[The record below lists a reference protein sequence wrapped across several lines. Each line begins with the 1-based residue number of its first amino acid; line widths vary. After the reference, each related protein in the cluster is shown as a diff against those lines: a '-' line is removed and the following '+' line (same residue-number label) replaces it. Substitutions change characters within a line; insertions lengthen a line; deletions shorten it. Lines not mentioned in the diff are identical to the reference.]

1 MASGV
6 SGNSWLARNNSMSRL
21 KNKIAVVT
29 AAGQGIGRAS
39 AELFAKEGARVI
51 AVDINAAALATLTG
65 METRQVDLT
74 NGAAIEALS
83 REVGGIDV
91 LFNCAGFV
99 HAGTLLTTDEAD
111 FEFSFTLN
119 VKSAYRMI
127 RQFLPGMIARGGGSI
142 INMSSVA
149 SSIIGVPNRFVYGA
163 SKAAVIGLTKSVAMD
178 FVKQGVRCNVI
189 CPGTVQSPSL
199 DERLAATGD
208 AAKARAEF
216 VSRQPMGRIAK
227 AEEIAELA
235 LYLASD
241 ASAFTT
247 GATHIIDGGW
257 SNG

>member
-1 MASGV
+1 
-6 SGNSWLARNNSMSRL
+6 MSRL
-21 KNKIAVVT
+21 RNKIALVT

-51 AVDINAAALATLTG
+51 AVDINPATLATLTG

-74 NGAAIEALS
+74 DGAAIEGLS
-83 REVGGIDV
+83 RDVGGVDV

-99 HAGTLLTTDEAD
+99 HAGTLLTTTDAD
-111 FEFSFTLN
+111 FDFSFNLN
-119 VKSAYRMI
+119 VKSVYRMI
-127 RQFLPGMIARGGGSI
+127 RSFLPAMIARGGGSI

-149 SSIIGVPNRFVYGA
+149 SSVIGVPNRFVYGA
-163 SKAAVIGLTKSVAMD
+163 SKAAVIGLTRSVAVD
-178 FVKQGVRCNVI
+178 FVKDRIRCNVI

-199 DERLAATGD
+199 DQRLAATGD
-208 AAKARAEF
+208 AARARAEF
-216 VSRQPMGRIAK
+216 VSRQPMGRIAT

-247 GATHIIDGGW
+247 GATHVIDGGW
-257 SNG
+257 SNA

>member
-1 MASGV
+1 
-6 SGNSWLARNNSMSRL
+6 MSRL
-21 KNKIAVVT
+21 KNKIALVT
-29 AAGQGIGRAS
+29 AAGQGIGRAA

-51 AVDINAAALATLTG
+51 AVDINAAALSTLTG

-74 NGAAIEALS
+74 DGPAIEALS
-83 REVGGIDV
+83 REVGAVDV

-99 HAGTLLTTDEAD
+99 HAGTLLTTEEAD
-111 FEFSFTLN
+111 FDFSFNLN

-127 RQFLPGMIARGGGSI
+127 RHFLPGMIARGGGSI

-149 SSIIGVPNRFVYGA
+149 SSILGVPNRFVYGA
-163 SKAAVIGLTKSVAMD
+163 SKAAVIGLTRSVAMD

-199 DERLAATGD
+199 DQRLAATGD

-216 VSRQPMGRIAK
+216 ISRQPMGRIAK

>member
-1 MASGV
+1 
-6 SGNSWLARNNSMSRL
+6 MSRL
-21 KNKIAVVT
+21 KNKVAVVT

-39 AELFAKEGARVI
+39 AELFASEGARVI
-51 AVDINAAALATLTG
+51 AVDINAATLATLQG
-65 METRQVDLT
+65 METRRVDLT
-74 NGAAIEALS
+74 DPQAIRALS
-83 REVGGIDV
+83 GEIGEIDV

-99 HAGTLLTTDEAD
+99 HSGTLLTTEEAD
-111 FEFSFTLN
+111 FDFSMNLN

-127 RQFLPGMIARGGGSI
+127 RAFLPGMIARGGGSI

-149 SSIIGVPNRFVYGA
+149 SSIIGVANRFVYGT
-163 SKAAVIGLTKSVAMD
+163 SKAALIGLTRSVAVD
-178 FVKQGVRCNVI
+178 FVKQGIRCNAI

-216 VSRQPMGRIAK
+216 VNRQPMGRIAK
-227 AEEIAELA
+227 AEEIAQLA

-257 SNG
+257 SNA

>member
-1 MASGV
+1 
-6 SGNSWLARNNSMSRL
+6 MSRL
-21 KNKIAVVT
+21 KNKIALVT

-39 AELFAKEGARVI
+39 AELFAREGARVI
-51 AVDINAAALATLTG
+51 AVDINPATLATLG
-65 METRQVDLT
+65 DMETRQVDLT
-74 NGAAIEALS
+74 DAAAIEALAQ
-83 REVGGIDV
+83 EVGAVDV

-99 HAGTLLTTDEAD
+99 HAGTLLTTTDAD
-111 FEFSFTLN
+111 FDFSFNLN
-119 VKSAYRMI
+119 VKSAFRMI
-127 RQFLPGMIARGGGSI
+127 RSFLPGMIARGGGSI

-163 SKAAVIGLTKSVAMD
+163 SKAALIGLTRSVAVD
-178 FVKQGVRCNVI
+178 FVKDGVRCNVI

-199 DERLAATGD
+199 DQRLAATGD

-257 SNG
+257 SNA

>member
-1 MASGV
+1 
-6 SGNSWLARNNSMSRL
+6 MSRL
-21 KNKIAVVT
+21 QNKIAVVT
-29 AAGQGIGRAS
+29 AAGQGIGRAC
-39 AELFAKEGARVI
+39 AELFAREGARVI

-65 METRQVDLT
+65 METRRADLT
-74 NGAAIEALS
+74 DGAAIAALGQQI
-83 REVGGIDV
+83 GGIDV

-99 HAGTLLTTDEAD
+99 HTGTLLTTEEAD
-111 FEFSFTLN
+111 FDFSFTLN
-119 VKSAYRMI
+119 VKSVYQMI

-199 DERLAATGD
+199 DARLAATGD

>member
-1 MASGV
+1 
-6 SGNSWLARNNSMSRL
+6 MSRL

-51 AVDINAAALATLTG
+51 AVDINAASLATLTG

-83 REVGGIDV
+83 RQIGAVDV

-99 HAGTLLTTDEAD
+99 HSGTLLTTDEAD
-111 FEFSFTLN
+111 FDFSFGLN

>member
-1 MASGV
+1 
-6 SGNSWLARNNSMSRL
+6 MSRL
-21 KNKIAVVT
+21 KDKIAVVT

-39 AELFAKEGARVI
+39 AELFEQEGARVI

-74 NGAAIEALS
+74 NGADIEALS
-83 REVGGIDV
+83 RQIGGIDV

-99 HAGTLLTTDEAD
+99 HSGTLLTTDETD
-111 FEFSFTLN
+111 FDFSFGLN

-178 FVKQGVRCNVI
+178 FVKQGIRCNVI

>member
-1 MASGV
+1 
-6 SGNSWLARNNSMSRL
+6 MSRL
-21 KNKIAVVT
+21 QNKIAVVT
-29 AAGQGIGRAS
+29 AAGQGIGRAA
-39 AELFAKEGARVI
+39 AELFAREGARVI

-65 METRQVDLT
+65 METRRADLT
-74 NGAAIEALS
+74 DGAAIAALGQQI
-83 REVGGIDV
+83 GGIDV

-99 HAGTLLTTDEAD
+99 HTGTLLTTEEAD
-111 FEFSFTLN
+111 FDFSFTLN
-119 VKSAYRMI
+119 VKSVYQMI

>member
-1 MASGV
+1 
-6 SGNSWLARNNSMSRL
+6 MSRL
-21 KNKIAVVT
+21 QNKVALVT

-51 AVDINAAALATLTG
+51 AVDINSAALATLTG

-74 NGAAIEALS
+74 DGAAIEALS
-83 REVGGIDV
+83 RDVGGVDI

-99 HAGTLLTTDEAD
+99 HAGTLLTTTDAD
-111 FEFSFTLN
+111 FDFSFNLN
-119 VKSAYRMI
+119 VKSAYRVI
-127 RQFLPGMIARGGGSI
+127 RSFLPAMIARGGGSI

-149 SSIIGVPNRFVYGA
+149 SSVIGVPNRFVYGA
-163 SKAAVIGLTKSVAMD
+163 AQAALIGLTRSVAVD
-178 FVKQGVRCNVI
+178 FVKDRIRCNVI

-199 DERLAATGD
+199 DQRLAATGD

-216 VSRQPMGRIAK
+216 VSRQPMGRIAT

-257 SNG
+257 SNA

>member
-1 MASGV
+1 
-6 SGNSWLARNNSMSRL
+6 MSRL
-21 KNKIAVVT
+21 QNKIALVT

-51 AVDINAAALATLTG
+51 AVDINSATLATLTG
-65 METRQVDLT
+65 MQTRKVDLT
-74 NGAAIEALS
+74 DGAAIEALS
-83 REVGGIDV
+83 REVGGVDI

-99 HAGTLLTTDEAD
+99 HAGSLLTTTDED
-111 FEFSFTLN
+111 FDFSFNLN

-127 RQFLPGMIARGGGSI
+127 RCFLPAMIARGGGSI

-149 SSIIGVPNRFVYGA
+149 SSVIGVPNRFVYGA
-163 SKAAVIGLTKSVAMD
+163 SKAALIGLTRSVAVD
-178 FVKQGVRCNVI
+178 FVKDRIRCNVI

-199 DERLAATGD
+199 DQRLAATGD

-216 VSRQPMGRIAK
+216 VSRQPMGRIAT

-257 SNG
+257 SNA

>member
-1 MASGV
+1 MT
-6 SGNSWLARNNSMSRL
+6 RL
-21 KNKIAVVT
+21 NDKIAVVT
-29 AAGQGIGRAS
+29 AAGQGIGRS
-39 AELFAKEGARVI
+39 CAELFAKEGARVI
-51 AVDINAAALATLTG
+51 AVDINAGALATLTG
-65 METRQVDLT
+65 METRRVDLT
-74 NGAAIEALS
+74 DAGAIEALS
-83 REVGGIDV
+83 REVGGVDV

-99 HAGTLLTTDEAD
+99 HSGTILQTEEAD
-111 FEFSFTLN
+111 FDFSFTLN

-149 SSIIGVPNRFVYGA
+149 GSIIGVPNRLVYGA

-178 FVKQGVRCNVI
+178 FVSQGIRCNAI

-208 AAKARAEF
+208 AARARAEF
-216 VSRQPMGRIAK
+216 VSRQPMGRIAR

-241 ASAFTT
+241 AASFTT
-247 GATHIIDGGW
+247 GAAHIIDGGW

>member
-1 MASGV
+1 
-6 SGNSWLARNNSMSRL
+6 MSRL
-21 KNKIAVVT
+21 QNKIALVT
-29 AAGQGIGRAS
+29 AAGQGIGRAC
-39 AELFAKEGARVI
+39 AELFARQGARVI
-51 AVDINAAALATLTG
+51 AVDINAATLATLSG
-65 METRQVDLT
+65 METRRVDLT
-74 NGAAIEALS
+74 DGAAIEALS
-83 REVGGIDV
+83 RDVGGIDI

-99 HAGTLLTTDEAD
+99 HAGTLLTTTDAD
-111 FEFSFTLN
+111 FDFSFNLN

-127 RQFLPGMIARGGGSI
+127 RSFLPAMIARGGGSI

-149 SSIIGVPNRFVYGA
+149 SSVIGVPNRFVYGA
-163 SKAAVIGLTKSVAMD
+163 SKAAVIGLTRSVAID
-178 FVKQGVRCNVI
+178 FVKDRIRCNVI

-199 DERLAATGD
+199 DQRLAATGG

-216 VSRQPMGRIAK
+216 VSRQPMGRIAT